1 MPDDVN
7 KVLDTKDDFELCDE
21 LFKLMIKHYGD
32 TADIEAAAKADAL
45 LSEGDTEGQRVW
57 LQIAKA
63 IDELSKVQPGETK
76 Q

>member
-1 MPDDVN
+1 MIPDIDIWRCAQLMVN
-7 KVLDTKDDFELCDE
+7 NHGDE
-21 LFKLMIKHYGD
+21 
-32 TADIEAAAKADAL
+32 ADIEAAAKADAL

-63 IDELSKVQPGETK
+63 IGELSKDQPGETK